1 MSKDIINFD
10 SILLTTELNKFKLH
24 KTIPDTFLDGT
35 FSILD
40 LKENYNDLSA
50 KHKRLADRLM
60 KKYDVEIRDSADGLE
75 KSMLNEYRGFVS
87 NQHCRAEW
95 WVYPAVMKN
104 YRVNINPVRAVYYET
119 KEMIKKFNSH
129 SVHHGWLYDIVT
141 DNEWHQR
148 VMKAIL
154 SDRKRVDKIINFY
167 VPLYESAG
175 LETPI
180 ELKHLQTLRSDLLDY
195 ANLFTTV
202 RTWSPD
208 D

>member
-10 SILLTTELNKFKLH
+10 SIRLTTELNKFKLH
-24 KTIPDTFLDGT
+24 KTIPNTFLDGT

-75 KSMLNEYRGFVS
+75 KSMLNEYRGFLS

-95 WVYPAVMKN
+95 WVYPAVMQK

-129 SVHHGWLYDIVT
+129 SVHHGWLHDMIT
-141 DNEWHQR
+141 ENEWHQR

-167 VPLYESAG
+167 LPLYESAG

-202 RTWSPD
+202 RNWSPD